1 MIKEIT
7 RKAASGY
14 LALVVLPILTV
25 LFAWLFVTSVIEVLQ
40 TFSGSLIP
48 PALYLVALIVVL
60 ICYKGFFMVHPNQA
74 KVLQLFGTYV
84 GSVRQTGLRWANPF
98 YSKQPVSLRV
108 RNFESGQ
115 MKVNDAVGNP
125 IEIAAVVVWKVV
137 DSAEAIFEV
146 DDYESFVHIQSEAAL
161 RNMATSYPYEAH
173 ENEEIALRSNPQEI
187 AGKLREEV
195 QARLD
200 KAGVEV
206 IEARISH
213 LAYAQEIASAML
225 KRQQAQAI
233 VAARRQIVD
242 GAVGM
247 VRMALNELRDQDVVD
262 LDEERKASMVSN
274 LLVVLCGEEN
284 ARPVVNTGTL
294 YS

>member
-1 MIKEIT
+1 MIRENT
-7 RKAASGY
+7 RSVASGY
-14 LALVVLPILTV
+14 VALVVLPLMTAGIIWMLVRAVQVFSVPYIILNVLLLVVMLV
-25 LFAWLFVTSVIEVLQ
+25 LFL
-40 TFSGSLIP
+40 
-48 PALYLVALIVVL
+48 
-60 ICYKGFFMVHPNQA
+60 GFFMVHPNQA

-84 GSVRQTGLRWANPF
+84 GSVRETGLRWANPF
-98 YSKQPVSLRV
+98 YTKESVSLRV

-115 MKVNDAVGNP
+115 MKVNDSSGNP

-137 DSAEAIFEV
+137 DSAEAMFEV
-146 DDYESFVHIQSEAAL
+146 DDYESFVQIQSEAAL

-173 ENEEIALRSNPQEI
+173 GGEEIALRSNPQAI
-187 AGKLREEV
+187 AEKLREEV
-195 QARLD
+195 QDRLD

-247 VRMALNELRDQDVVD
+247 VKMALTELKEQGVVD

-284 ARPVVNTGTL
+284 ARPVVNTGSL

>member
-1 MIKEIT
+1 MNIQEKS
-7 RKAASGY
+7 RNAASGY
-14 LALVVLPILTV
+14 LALVVLPALALLLGWFIFNSAST
-25 LFAWLFVTSVIEVLQ
+25 
-40 TFSGSLIP
+40 GSNSLAVMGIFG
-48 PALYLVALIVVL
+48 LVVVL
-60 ICYKGFFMVHPNQA
+60 ICFKGFFMVHPNQA
-74 KVLQLFGTYV
+74 IVLQLFGSYV

-98 YSKQPVSLRV
+98 YSKHPVSLRV

-115 MKVNDAVGNP
+115 MKVNDSSGNP
-125 IEIAAVVVWKVV
+125 VDIAAVVVWKVV
-137 DSAEAIFEV
+137 DSAEALFEV
-146 DDYESFVHIQSEAAL
+146 DDYESFVQIQSEAAL

-173 ENEEIALRSNPQEI
+173 GGEEIALRSHPQEI
-187 AGKLREEV
+187 AEKLCGEV
-195 QARLD
+195 QDRLNQ
-200 KAGVEV
+200 AGVSV

-247 VRMALNELRDQDVVD
+247 VKMALDELNEQGVVE
-262 LDEERKASMVSN
+262 LDEERKANMVSN

-284 ARPVVNTGTL
+284 ARPVLNAGSL
-294 YS
+294 YN